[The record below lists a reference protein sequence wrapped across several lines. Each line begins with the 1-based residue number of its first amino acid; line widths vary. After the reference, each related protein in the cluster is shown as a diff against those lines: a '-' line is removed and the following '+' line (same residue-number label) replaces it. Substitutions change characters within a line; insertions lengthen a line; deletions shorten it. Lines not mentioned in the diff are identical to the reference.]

1 MTFEAF
7 AKTSFATSQRRRIS
21 KLLAIVF
28 LACFSGSCY
37 TLNGVS
43 IGPDTRS
50 FYISQFDVTTSQ
62 APPSLG
68 QLFSELLKQ
77 RINTNT
83 RLAFADENPDVE
95 FVGSLVGFTVT
106 PEAPN
111 PNTGADLNRLTISV
125 QVDYTDTK
133 TPKNSYTQT
142 FTDFENFPGN
152 TDLLAVQDQL
162 VEVLFERLSEEV
174 FNKAF
179 SNW

>member
-1 MTFEAF
+1 MMLGVLLVA
-7 AKTSFATSQRRRIS
+7 SF
-21 KLLAIVF
+21 
-28 LACFSGSCY
+28 GESCY

-50 FYISQFDVTTSQ
+50 FYISQFEVTTSQ
-62 APPSLG
+62 APPSFG

-77 RINTNT
+77 RVTNNT
-83 RLAFADENPDVE
+83 RLAFSEQDPDVE

-111 PNTGADLNRLTISV
+111 PTTGADLNRLTISV

-133 TPKNSYTQT
+133 TPKNNYSQT

-152 TDLLAVQDQL
+152 TDLLTVQDQL